1 MRRGGGE
8 DLGEVGAEEGE
19 AGSEV
24 PRRHSCPS
32 VRPLCGSG
40 GRRRRNPRCGGGGGG
55 GGDRGEERR
64 GKKIM
69 EAMRKRRDGAS

>member
-55 GGDRGEERR
+55 GDRGEERR

>member
-55 GGDRGEERR
+55 GDRGEERR

-69 EAMRKRRDGAS
+69 EAMRQRRDGAS